1 MWNKFKC
8 FIQRCY
14 QYLWCLWFISPFT
27 AIADDDPFP
36 SITTS
41 SGDVVT
47 TTGSYMETTLKYALI
62 GAGGLLILICLAII
76 VHRLREDS
84 REKDHGNLVM
94 TFILIALGLTLGFI
108 MIGIGW
114 TAFSAQPSA
123 PS

>member
-1 MWNKFKC
+1 MWTQLKRLVK
-8 FIQRCY
+8 RY
-14 QYLWCLWFISPFT
+14 YHGLWLFLLSPLV
-27 AIADDDPFP
+27 IADEDPFP
-36 SITTS
+36 TITTS

-62 GAGGLLILICLAII
+62 GGGGLLILICLAII

-114 TAFSAQPSA
+114 TAFSAQPS
-123 PS
+123 PP